1 MITRIV
7 KMTFRPDAA
16 DDFIGIFNATQSRI
30 AAFEG
35 CNSVKVF
42 RDATKQNV
50 FFTISEWESE
60 EVLENYRES
69 ELFEQVWGK
78 AKNYFDAKPEAW
90 TLIEG
95 V

>member
-7 KMTFRPDAA
+7 KMTFQPDAA
-16 DDFIGIFNATQSRI
+16 DDFIGIFNGAKHLI
-30 AAFEG
+30 ADFEG
-35 CNSVKVF
+35 CNGVKLYRDSVHE
-42 RDATKQNV
+42 NV
-50 FFTISEWESE
+50 FFTVSEWDSE
-60 EVLENYRES
+60 EALEAYRHS

-90 TLIEG
+90 SLLG